1 MITSVVKAI
10 FGSRLKESPLFD
22 EWRRELTEIYDPNP
36 MRVSFFSLLHQIF
49 GQEAAPMA
57 YQDIARN
64 QKLPQTSMETYE
76 DNINWLHELLLDEDR
91 IEMIQKME
99 KLPNVIA
106 MSTPRYKLTQP
117 PRP

>member
-1 MITSVVKAI
+1 
-10 FGSRLKESPLFD
+10 
-22 EWRRELTEIYDPNP
+22 
-36 MRVSFFSLLHQIF
+36 
-49 GQEAAPMA
+49 MA
-57 YQDIARN
+57 YQDIARR

-99 KLPNVIA
+99 QLPNVLA

-117 PRP
+117 PRPLVQFLIKWGASSRWLWSSCFPMRNWCKMATGKTRPTLVSDLIGVT